1 MKAKING
8 FNALFKKTLILSAFA
23 ISSSITAFAQNGTYE
38 KKANDGAYCAISFQ
52 RLGNQIKAEIFAWWN
67 STNAQTGY
75 YNGAGTLK
83 NNTAVLHSDE
93 NEPGC
98 KVTVSVVQDKIRAS
112 FANCAT
118 DHLTDAFNGL
128 YTKITDGIAGDYVVT
143 TPKAYFYKTP
153 DTSKTLKTYVLKGD
167 KVTLDMDRI
176 AASKNNWLYV
186 YFTNKAGKETVGFL
200 PMSQLKRIK

>member
-1 MKAKING
+1 MKTNIAGIKNQ
-8 FNALFKKTLILSAFA
+8 LKKTLILSAFA
-23 ISSSITAFAQNGTYE
+23 ITLSISAFAQNGTFE
-38 KKANDGAYCAISFQ
+38 KKAYDGAYCAISFQ
-52 RLGNQIKAEIFAWWN
+52 RSGNQVKAQIFAWWN

-75 YNGAGTLK
+75 YNGAGVLK

-98 KVTVSVVQDKIRAS
+98 KVTVSVVQDKIKAS
-112 FANCAT
+112 FANCGT

-128 YTKITDGIAGDYVVT
+128 YTKITDGVAGDYVVT

-153 DTSKTLKTYVLKGD
+153 DTSKKLKTYVLKGD

-200 PMSQLKRIK
+200 PMSQLKRIE